1 MEQRWNGLDG
11 RSHSFGR
18 KVRSHKFIVGI
29 LFVVL
34 TIILVS
40 AASEAQTTKPWVTAY
55 YGGWELGDGGNGYLP
70 VSDVDFTAI
79 TDVVHFCLVP
89 KADGTLDS
97 TGNGI
102 SRAGSAALVK
112 AAHAAGTK
120 VLISVGGAYTEPGFV
135 GATSSENL
143 NKFVYNLVGFMVQ
156 RKYDG
161 IDIDWEPINPQ
172 DYEQFK
178 IFVSTLRGV
187 IGQHYLL
194 TTTAV
199 QGYGPLMASM
209 QNYFDQINIMTY
221 DLSFPSQGWITWY
234 SGALYQNGVTFPST
248 GGPLPACD
256 NIVSTF
262 ISAGVVRNKIGIGI
276 EFGGSIW
283 KGGLTSDGKGVTG
296 PGQSWEV
303 APTIIPDVPYYI
315 IMRDY
320 YSPERY
326 HWDQG
331 AQSSYLSIDSAS
343 AVKDYFI
350 SYDDAKDISAKITYV
365 KKNNLGGVI
374 IYELGMGYL
383 GKGKNPLLDA
393 VKAAASPLSPRGESS
408 NGGGKK

>member
-1 MEQRWNGLDG
+1 M
-11 RSHSFGR
+11 
-18 KVRSHKFIVGI
+18 
-29 LFVVL
+29 
-34 TIILVS
+34 
-40 AASEAQTTKPWVTAY
+40 
-55 YGGWELGDGGNGYLP
+55 
-70 VSDVDFTAI
+70 
-79 TDVVHFCLVP
+79 
-89 KADGTLDS
+89 
-97 TGNGI
+97 
-102 SRAGSAALVK
+102 
-112 AAHAAGTK
+112 
-120 VLISVGGAYTEPGFV
+120 LISVGGAYTEPGFV

-383 GKGKNPLLDA
+383 GKGKSVAGHIGSVTD
-393 VKAAASPLSPRGESS
+393 AAASTGAMAGQTLSAAEELSLQSARLRTAVDDFIRRVRVVAGSPLD
-408 NGGGKK
+408 GGGQGQRARTSVWRRSPAVSGRRLRPAACAWPCR